1 MGRKVSAAMLDPAI
15 PALHVPRHASV
26 IGSRRWVFTLA
37 AMTGVTALSIDMSLP
52 AQPTLARVFDV
63 TADTAQLN
71 LSLFM
76 IGFAIA
82 QLVMG
87 YASDVWGR
95 RRVLLGGLAL
105 YTLAALACAAAPTI
119 EVVLA
124 CRVLQGIGA
133 SAAPVVARAMVRD
146 TQPAAA
152 AARLLS
158 TMLATLALAPML
170 APSLGGVLLAAFG
183 WRAVIGATALLVTV
197 TSLLLLIKLKPRAG
211 VVRPPLTLSGA
222 VKLYPRLLSRR
233 YAAICYGGAAL
244 EGMCLFGVSPF
255 IAVLFEERHMGGVR
269 EAGYA
274 LAGLGIGGIVF
285 TMVLTWLL
293 KLCRGAR
300 NMTRLGGVLSVA
312 GFAAAGLAASWPQF
326 AAAFFVAGCGFY
338 MTHNALVT
346 QVTELDPQNR
356 GAAMSLFAFSFFTGQ
371 ALGPPLFALG
381 LQSVGVAVTF
391 AAVGVLL
398 LGMSWTAA
406 RVLPFGRV

>member
-1 MGRKVSAAMLDPAI
+1 LISLGCFGSSVSLRILDPLVPAIARDLGQPIAAVTLLTSAYALPYALGQPFFGALGDALGKARIMKVCSAALALLLALQVLAPGLDWLMGLRIVAGLVAGGIVPVGYAI
-15 PALHVPRHASV
+15 VADRVP
-26 IGSRRWVFTLA
+26 
-37 AMTGVTALSIDMSLP
+37 MTERPLALSRLML
-52 AQPTLARVFDV
+52 T
-63 TADTAQLN
+63 
-71 LSLFM
+71 
-76 IGFAIA
+76 GFIA
-82 QLVMG
+82 QLV
-87 YASDVWGR
+87 
-95 RRVLLGGLAL
+95 GLAGS
-105 YTLAALACAAAPTI
+105 
-119 EVVLA
+119 
-124 CRVLQGIGA
+124 GIIG
-133 SAAPVVARAMVRD
+133 D
-146 TQPAAA
+146 
-152 AARLLS
+152 
-158 TMLATLALAPML
+158 
-170 APSLGGVLLAAFG
+170 AFG